1 MGKVLDNRQKRYA
14 YIQFYHLIAIWPWA
28 SHLTF
33 QCHIF
38 SLMKW
43 KKKKKNLSHLLLQ
56 IGGKTERNNVKG
68 NESAFE
74 ICLVF
79 TSIWYLKPG
88 HKIHSVRY
96 SEVFF
101 FFKYLFYTI
110 IKWNITHCRKV
121 KCYLCSLILLRQERR
136 GMNSDMN
143 YCKM

>member
-1 MGKVLDNRQKRYA
+1 MTLGK
-14 YIQFYHLIAIWPWA
+14 
-28 SHLTF
+28 
-33 QCHIF
+33 
-38 SLMKW
+38 SLNLSVPYFLFNEMK

-110 IKWNITHCRKV
+110 IK
-121 KCYLCSLILLRQERR
+121 
-136 GMNSDMN
+136 
-143 YCKM
+143 